1 MKISPSLIIVC
12 LFLLSFVSFDT
23 SATEF
28 KVDKVEAES
37 YVAFIANEKS
47 VEKDEDEDEEKS
59 EQCDGSGWIT
69 HGDGHKTRCPGC
81 EACNNGELETV
92 KEETRKMILYFTASW
107 CGPCQSFKSKEL
119 PKLKSLGLN
128 NSKINDDIESEI
140 ELCDIQQNKQFYDDW
155 RGSDKYI
162 PLFIFVNNNGE
173 EHSRLIG
180 YQNSSKILEVWNAYN

>member
-1 MKISPSLIIVC
+1 MKINPSLIIVC

-37 YVAFIANEKS
+37 YVAFIVNENKP
-47 VEKDEDEDEEKS
+47 EKENDEDTVQ
-59 EQCDGSGWIT
+59 QCDGSGWIT

-81 EACNNGELETV
+81 DACNNGELEVV

-107 CGPCQSFKSKEL
+107 CGPCQEFKSKEL
-119 PKLKSLGLN
+119 PKLKSRGLE
-128 NSKINDDIESEI
+128 NSKINDDMESEI
-140 ELCDIQQNKQFYDDW
+140 ELCDIQENREFYNDW

-162 PLFIFVNNNGE
+162 PLFIFVDSNGE
-173 EHSRLIG
+173 EYNRLIG